1 MPAPPA
7 PIKPGTLLGGKYR
20 LSHPIGYGGMG
31 AVWAALNESTSREV
45 AVKLL
50 IEGDPSLRPR
60 LLREARSCGALKHPN
75 VIDIY
80 DVAQMASGEPFLV
93 MELLSGETLAQLLK
107 RRRRLDA
114 HEAAR
119 IARDVA
125 RALAAAHT
133 IGIVH
138 RDLKPPNIFLHSPDG
153 EEPAIVKVLD
163 FGVAKNVALDDGL
176 RTGLGELVGSPAYMS
191 PEQARADGDLDH
203 RTDIWSLGVVLFQ
216 MVTGVRPF
224 AGEAHQILM
233 KLDGGTIP
241 TVSDLI
247 GDAQPRINDIVARCL
262 RRDRNERFR
271 SAAEIVRLLDPLA
284 NEGAGE
290 GPRAI
295 PPHSEPRASI
305 PRASEPRSSDPRAG
319 EPRVSE
325 PWANESRVS
334 EPRASEPWA
343 NESRVSEPRASEPW
357 ANESRVSEPR
367 ASEPHR
373 ASTAAQRAAP
383 PLDPLDP
390 EYPGT
395 ITKVIGAVQGNA
407 SARRGTDPGA
417 EVNAP
422 TIGAGPSVPS
432 PAGPFGAGRPH
443 LTARGTIKLTPG
455 ELAQLA
461 TAEGRPVEI
470 DPSAAPFL
478 HSTRPK
484 PPEFAPES
492 TGTIPGLP
500 SPRRRGRALTVGILG
515 VGVGAVASTI
525 LYLALTRGPGA
536 TGAAGATAATTAT
549 AGAESSSARTA
560 EALAPSTAAPSA
572 PTTGASS
579 SPAGSAQGPTK
590 AGPHADPIPGR
601 SDKAA
606 AIRTAQTASVKAGP
620 DAGAAEPAIIR
631 KYPDGVVDPWATGG
645 VDAGAPQRTP

>member
-107 RRRRLDA
+107 RRRRLDT

-224 AGEAHQILM
+224 TGEAHQILM

-295 PPHSEPRASI
+295 PPHSEPRASN

-334 EPRASEPWA
+334 EPRASEPH
-343 NESRVSEPRASEPW
+343 RVSNP
-357 ANESRVSEPR
+357 
-367 ASEPHR
+367 
-373 ASTAAQRAAP
+373 AQRAAP
-383 PLDPLDP
+383 TLDPLDPLDP

-422 TIGAGPSVPS
+422 TSGAGPSVPS
-432 PAGPFGAGRPH
+432 PAGPSGAGRPH

-470 DPSAAPFL
+470 DPSTAPFL

-484 PPEFAPES
+484 PPDLAPES

-515 VGVGAVASTI
+515 VGVGALASTI
-525 LYLALTRGPGA
+525 LYLALTRGPAA

-549 AGAESSSARTA
+549 AGAESSPARTA
-560 EALAPSTAAPSA
+560 EALGPSTASPPA
-572 PTTGASS
+572 PTTGSSS
-579 SPAGSAQGPTK
+579 SPAASAQGPTK
-590 AGPHADPIPGR
+590 VGLHAGPIPGR
-601 SDKAA
+601 PDKAA
-606 AIRTAQTASVKAGP
+606 APRTAQTASVKAGP
-620 DAGAAEPAIIR
+620 DAGAADPVIIR
-631 KYPDGVVDPWATGG
+631 KYPEGVVDPWATGG
-645 VDAGAPQRTP
+645 VDAGGP

>member
-1 MPAPPA
+1 MPAPSA

-138 RDLKPPNIFLHSPDG
+138 RDLKPPNIFLHSPNG
-153 EEPAIVKVLD
+153 EETVIVKVLD
-163 FGVAKNVALDDGL
+163 FGVAKNITLDDGL

-191 PEQARADGDLDH
+191 PEQARADGDIDH

-224 AGEAHQILM
+224 TGEAHQILM

-290 GPRAI
+290 EPRAI
-295 PPHSEPRASI
+295 PPHSEPRASN
-305 PRASEPRSSDPRAG
+305 PRVSEPRSSDPRASD
-319 EPRVSE
+319 PRV
-325 PWANESRVS
+325 
-334 EPRASEPWA
+334 
-343 NESRVSEPRASEPW
+343 SEPW

-432 PAGPFGAGRPH
+432 PAGPSGAGRPH

-470 DPSAAPFL
+470 DPSTAPFL

-492 TGTIPGLP
+492 RGTIPGLP

-525 LYLALTRGPGA
+525 LYLALTRGPAA

-560 EALAPSTAAPSA
+560 EALGPSTAAPSA

-579 SPAGSAQGPTK
+579 SPAGSAQGPPK
-590 AGPHADPIPGR
+590 AGPHADPIP
-601 SDKAA
+601 KAA
-606 AIRTAQTASVKAGP
+606 APRTAQTASMKAGP

-645 VDAGAPQRTP
+645 VDAGEPQRTP